1 MVAAGTGMTDSQFKG
16 WVRFL
21 LDALKEVDSESN
33 QDKQKKRLEK
43 VIENLQSTLED

>member
-1 MVAAGTGMTDSQFKG
+1 MVATGMTDSQFKG

-21 LDALKEVDSESN
+21 LDALKEVDNESD
-33 QDKQKKRLEK
+33 QEKQRKRLEK